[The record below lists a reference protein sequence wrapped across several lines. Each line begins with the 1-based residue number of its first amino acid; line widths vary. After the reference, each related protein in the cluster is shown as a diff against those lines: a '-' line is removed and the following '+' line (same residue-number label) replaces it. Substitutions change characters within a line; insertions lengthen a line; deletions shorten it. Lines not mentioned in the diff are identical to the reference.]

1 MSTVTSFITYES
13 KAHEAAQLYVSLIR
27 NSRITGTMP
36 GPNGTKRGKHTI
48 ALFESLDG
56 IDWNPAET
64 AYAFGLNFTWE
75 DGTVQNLHKFER
87 PQLLLENG
95 KPAAL
100 YCACVSADDVE
111 KEKSFNVAIKLKNE

>member
-1 MSTVTSFITYES
+1 
-13 KAHEAAQLYVSLIR
+13 
-27 NSRITGTMP
+27 MP